1 MPARTP
7 RMDQRTP
14 PEEGSSYPSDVFASN
29 LRAYRRLRDLEQEM
43 VANRLANFGHTWT
56 RQTVSDVERG
66 RRNVTVD
73 ELLALTDVL
82 GANVSELLDPRG
94 PGGRK
99 GPRLYL
105 GERVTSVAPD
115 DVAGLVCSHRV
126 AVEVEWRDVQFL
138 KATFTDVGPE
148 EVEQG

>member
-1 MPARTP
+1 MVHQTLPRAKQSSCGMPGHRGLLAPVGTPRDSEEWMPARTP

-66 RRNVTVD
+66 RRKD
-73 ELLALTDVL
+73 
-82 GANVSELLDPRG
+82 R
-94 PGGRK
+94 
-99 GPRLYL
+99 
-105 GERVTSVAPD
+105 
-115 DVAGLVCSHRV
+115 
-126 AVEVEWRDVQFL
+126 
-138 KATFTDVGPE
+138 
-148 EVEQG
+148 